1 MEPLGRSRNNSLT
14 RPKHGRQLSFLV
26 CCGWLLSVASFSA
39 MSVEEAYRAIPH
51 RYTPFESKS
60 VKMSPKDTAVLQEF
74 FRLLNLAIVDRVQAQ
89 TWFQSNGKRGVAFP
103 KYQRSTDG
111 LIMQLEAL
119 TLPNSLKAVHR
130 DVIDALR
137 DQRAYFEE
145 WQRAAIEANRS
156 DTRPVPALTILEFSV
171 PARNFSKRTDGS
183 CSFTPRKRSEL
194 NRHSLIICARWI
206 SSDGS
211 HLQGLRCCNAEVTS
225 SRRWLRP

>member
-60 VKMSPKDTAVLQEF
+60 VKMSPKDAAALQGF
-74 FRLLNLAIVDRVQAQ
+74 FRLLNLAIVERVQAQ

-103 KYQRSTDG
+103 NYQRSTDG
-111 LIMQLEAL
+111 LIAQLEAL
-119 TLPNSLKAVHR
+119 TQPDSLKAVHR

-145 WQRAAIEANRS
+145 WQRAVRRGELFRYQPGASPHHPRVLSSSKKLQQAYGRLIQHYPQETERTKQAFF
-156 DTRPVPALTILEFSV
+156 DHLCALDFI
-171 PARNFSKRTDGS
+171 
-183 CSFTPRKRSEL
+183 
-194 NRHSLIICARWI
+194 
-206 SSDGS
+206 
-211 HLQGLRCCNAEVTS
+211 
-225 SRRWLRP
+225 

>member
-1 MEPLGRSRNNSLT
+1 MEQLSLSRNDGLAGTKRSRKL
-14 RPKHGRQLSFLV
+14 FLLA
-26 CCGWLLSVASFSA
+26 CCGLLLSVTSFSA
-39 MSVEEAYRAIPH
+39 MNVEEAYRAIPH

-60 VKMSPKDTAVLQEF
+60 VKMSPKDAAALQGF
-74 FRLLNLAIVDRVQAQ
+74 FRLLNLAIVERVQAQ

-145 WQRAAIEANRS
+145 WQRAVRRGELFRYQPGASPHHPRVLSSSQKLQQAYGRLIQLYPQETERTKQAFF
-156 DTRPVPALTILEFSV
+156 DHLCALDFI
-171 PARNFSKRTDGS
+171 
-183 CSFTPRKRSEL
+183 
-194 NRHSLIICARWI
+194 
-206 SSDGS
+206 
-211 HLQGLRCCNAEVTS
+211 
-225 SRRWLRP
+225 